1 MKTFPSRTS
10 LFCLFLALCLAAAE
24 SAAAQSYKAEAL
36 SEPPPSE
43 LAAPVRNAVSAT
55 GIRVTGPSGAL
66 CDIWLGKA
74 VPGKA
79 NAPQSV
85 GLESRASRGS
95 SQIASLGFPF
105 GRRRS
110 LARGISVAGPGR
122 DRLTTSDGARC
133 GRFRPRSLAGCP
145 ADQPDWANVF
155 APAPS

>member
-43 LAAPVRNAVSAT
+43 LAAPVRNAVSGT

-79 NAPQSV
+79 NAPQSLTEV
-85 GLESRASRGS
+85 SPLPASAHRKN
-95 SQIASLGFPF
+95 AY
-105 GRRRS
+105 
-110 LARGISVAGPGR
+110 A
-122 DRLTTSDGARC
+122 
-133 GRFRPRSLAGCP
+133 
-145 ADQPDWANVF
+145 VF
-155 APAPS
+155 CLKQKIPKDNTQQCT

>member
-24 SAAAQSYKAEAL
+24 SSAAQNYKAEAL

-74 VPGKA
+74 VRGKA
-79 NAPQSV
+79 NAPQS
-85 GLESRASRGS
+85 
-95 SQIASLGFPF
+95 LGVVFPQF
-105 GRRRS
+105 GQGTLVAGIRLSRS
-110 LARGISVAGPGR
+110 LKDYHRQ
-122 DRLTTSDGARC
+122 L
-133 GRFRPRSLAGCP
+133 F
-145 ADQPDWANVF
+145 
-155 APAPS
+155 